1 MMSNRTFWIA
11 WALGLLLLTAAVA
24 AGISQWNLSRYSQV
38 MADRLLLL
46 AELRHGA
53 VQSYFDTAAAEL
65 RFWSSSPALNQ
76 LQAQLGDAWRESDRP
91 AIARGLRQR
100 YIAANPHP
108 AGERAELARAGDSA
122 YDTLHAELHG
132 MAREFVTERGYYD
145 LFLIDGDGYI
155 EYSVGKEDD
164 FATSLSNG
172 PYRETALA
180 AVYQEARD
188 NPGAIAIS
196 DIQRYAPSA
205 EAPALFI
212 ATSLAG
218 DTGGVLALQLPMD
231 SLLEIMGYSGGM
243 GDTGE
248 TYLVGQ
254 DHLMRSDSRFM
265 ATSTVLVQAV
275 DTDTVRRALAGEQGV
290 ATTVDYRGVEV
301 LSAFVPVTVGN
312 QRWAILAEID
322 SAEIRTG
329 AAAER
334 PALAGILS
342 LFYGLSLWSIWY
354 SRGRELPNEIAADG
368 GATGE
373 AALDIGADVGG
384 MGSP

>member
-1 MMSNRTFWIA
+1 
-11 WALGLLLLTAAVA
+11 
-24 AGISQWNLSRYSQV
+24 
-38 MADRLLLL
+38 
-46 AELRHGA
+46 
-53 VQSYFDTAAAEL
+53 
-65 RFWSSSPALNQ
+65 
-76 LQAQLGDAWRESDRP
+76 
-91 AIARGLRQR
+91 
-100 YIAANPHP
+100 
-108 AGERAELARAGDSA
+108 
-122 YDTLHAELHG
+122 

-218 DTGGVLALQLPMD
+218 DTGGVMALQLPMD